1 MHSRKAIPYI
11 ILLFFPTHLIAQ
23 IGHSVE
29 YQRKLLGDTTTSVGK
44 WPNKIFLSRLVFD
57 DTASFFYNLSQEI
70 RRDPFKERKIYG
82 LKLDN
87 HSWYYKPGKNV
98 LAEGHHL
105 KTAGKHFLVLDTA
118 LRFNWVLLSD
128 TKIIEGYTCFASL
141 SVNNKNDSTLAYY
154 TRDIPLHFG
163 PAWYVGLPG
172 LILEVYDQERG
183 WHVKARKIEKKNI
196 TTPCLPK

>member
-141 SVNNKNDSTLAYY
+141 SVNNKMIVHSLITPGTFRYPLAPHGMLVCRALFWRFM
-154 TRDIPLHFG
+154 TRSG
-163 PAWYVGLPG
+163 VGM
-172 LILEVYDQERG
+172 
-183 WHVKARKIEKKNI
+183 
-196 TTPCLPK
+196 